1 MPLTSNVHSTTS
13 STSPTKMSSNPP
25 NQRRNGRNNGQ
36 DFNHLL
42 GFTLPPRSA
51 PASTH
56 LPRRSTR
63 RTQYHGAFDRQRFVH
78 QFRYVVKPDKDYTA
92 HFADPDIH
100 LDWSDILQV
109 ILPTSSSALS
119 AVSTSGIDQAV
130 DGESGRKGGAIPTC
144 PICLSEPT
152 AARMTK
158 CGHVFCYPCVLH
170 YLALADHGQKFR
182 KCPVCHDSIY
192 AKDLKSVKWYDPVGA
207 QLIASSTSA
216 ASTSTSAPPPSSSY
230 EADLAK
236 ALALSSLESKQKSS
250 PNSRETLKM
259 RLVRRPQITTLALPR
274 SSTWPSDAVPP
285 LRAPWQF
292 TPDAFAYA
300 KFMLGAPDYM
310 KDELTAQK
318 EELQREI
325 ATLRRWGQRGAT
337 DEELGVAFV
346 EAALRRV
353 DEQLEKVEALKTTSV
368 MTARKKALR
377 EIHEVQ
383 EKKGKMAET
392 ASLPVLSETSSSE
405 VEAEPEV
412 VESPSARQEEEPEE
426 VPLDFL
432 SSRAPKTSLSSTAPA
447 FVPTPPLL
455 TSPKKPPHQRRNVL
469 PPPQPDE
476 DPAFYFYQAASGQ
489 PIFLQPLDIRIL
501 KSHFGTYQAMPDT
514 IEVVVEGADEG
525 SMNEELRR
533 RCKWL
538 AHLPISS
545 DVVFVESD
553 LSRVVSKKSLEP
565 YSTALKQRRNKRRDK
580 ARKEDKAKLRS
591 EQKAAEALPI
601 YQSTGEFGLPTS
613 IPFSAAT
620 GGGYGRPSTSWD
632 DFHAF
637 PSPAPANPSSRP
649 GTSPPMNGTTLS
661 TSSNSNPPTTT
672 TNTAA
677 STWSNR
683 SFASA
688 LHATHSSTTVYD
700 EDFEDRWNEVEESLG
715 RQRIAGGGGGGV
727 NSGAKASA
735 NAGGGKKSGAGGGG
749 KKSKKG
755 ITLNLSGGG
764 MRGSG

>member
-1 MPLTSNVHSTTS
+1 
-13 STSPTKMSSNPP
+13 
-25 NQRRNGRNNGQ
+25 
-36 DFNHLL
+36 
-42 GFTLPPRSA
+42 
-51 PASTH
+51 
-56 LPRRSTR
+56 
-63 RTQYHGAFDRQRFVH
+63 
-78 QFRYVVKPDKDYTA
+78 
-92 HFADPDIH
+92 
-100 LDWSDILQV
+100 
-109 ILPTSSSALS
+109 
-119 AVSTSGIDQAV
+119 
-130 DGESGRKGGAIPTC
+130 
-144 PICLSEPT
+144 
-152 AARMTK
+152 
-158 CGHVFCYPCVLH
+158 
-170 YLALADHGQKFR
+170 
-182 KCPVCHDSIY
+182 
-192 AKDLKSVKWYDPVGA
+192 
-207 QLIASSTSA
+207 
-216 ASTSTSAPPPSSSY
+216 
-230 EADLAK
+230 
-236 ALALSSLESKQKSS
+236 
-250 PNSRETLKM
+250 M

-274 SSTWPSDAVPP
+274 SSTWPSEAVPP

-310 KDELTAQK
+310 RDELAAQK

-346 EAALRRV
+346 DAASRRV
-353 DEQLEKVEALKTTSV
+353 DEQLAKVEALKTTSV

-377 EIHEVQ
+377 EIHEIQ
-383 EKKGKMAET
+383 ERKGKIAEA

-405 VEAEPEV
+405 VEAEPEL
-412 VESPSARQEEEPEE
+412 VESVPKKEEE
-426 VPLDFL
+426 VPVDFL
-432 SSRAPKTSLSSTAPA
+432 SARGGTTSLSSSAPA
-447 FVPTPPLL
+447 FVPAPSPLL

-545 DVVFVESD
+545 DVVFIESD

-580 ARKEDKAKLRS
+580 ARKEDKAKLKS
-591 EQKAAEALPI
+591 EQKAAQALPI
-601 YQSTGEFGLPTS
+601 YPSTGEFGLPHS
-613 IPFSAAT
+613 IPFSSSSYNAA
-620 GGGYGRPSTSWD
+620 PSSWD
-632 DFHAF
+632 DLHAF
-637 PSPAPANPSSRP
+637 PSPAPPASRAAGGI
-649 GTSPPMNGTTLS
+649 GTSPTAATGLS
-661 TSSNSNPPTTT
+661 TSANSNPPGGAAA
-672 TNTAA
+672 NTAA
-677 STWSNR
+677 SNWSNR

-688 LHATHSSTTVYD
+688 LHAGHSSSTVWD

-715 RQRIAGGGGGGV
+715 RQRIATAGGGGGSGSGSAA
-727 NSGAKASA
+727 NSKTST
-735 NAGGGKKSGAGGGG
+735 NAGGGKKSGGGGGG

>member
-1 MPLTSNVHSTTS
+1 MPLTSATNSNSAHPSSSAKMSSTTS
-13 STSPTKMSSNPP
+13 T
-25 NQRRNGRNNGQ
+25 QRRNGRNNGQ
-36 DFNHLL
+36 DYNHLL

-56 LPRRSTR
+56 LPRRSTK
-63 RTQYHGAFDRQRFVH
+63 RTHYHGGFDRQRFVH
-78 QFRYVVKPDKDYTA
+78 QFRYVVDPSKDYTA

-119 AVSTSGIDQAV
+119 TVSTSGIDQAV

-192 AKDLKSVKWYDPVGA
+192 AKDLKSVKWHDPVGA
-207 QLIASSTSA
+207 QLIAASTSSSTS
-216 ASTSTSAPPPSSSY
+216 TPSAPTPASSY
-230 EADLAK
+230 EADLAR
-236 ALALSSLESKQKSS
+236 ALALSSLESSQKQQST
-250 PNSRETLKM
+250 SRKQETLKM

-274 SSTWPSDAVPP
+274 SSTWPSEAVPP

-310 KDELTAQK
+310 RDELTAQK

-346 EAALRRV
+346 EAASRRV
-353 DEQLEKVEALKTTSV
+353 DEQLQKVEGLKTTSV
-368 MTARKKALR
+368 MTARKKSLR
-377 EIHEVQ
+377 EIHEIQ
-383 EKKGKMAET
+383 EKKGKMSES
-392 ASLPVLSETSSSE
+392 ASLPLLSETSSSE

-412 VESPSARQEEEPEE
+412 VEPAVPEKEEEEEE

-432 SSRAPKTSLSSTAPA
+432 SSRNPNSTTLSSNAPT
-447 FVPTPPLL
+447 FVPPPSLL
-455 TSPKKPPHQRRNVL
+455 TPLKKPPHQRRNVL

-501 KSHFGTYQAMPDT
+501 KSHFGTYQAMPDS

-545 DVVFVESD
+545 DVVFIESD

-580 ARKEDKAKLRS
+580 ARKEDKAKLKS
-591 EQKAAEALPI
+591 EQKAAQALPI
-601 YQSTGEFGLPTS
+601 YPSTGEFGVPHS
-613 IPFSAAT
+613 IPFSASSSYNAA
-620 GGGYGRPSTSWD
+620 PSSWD

-637 PSPAPANPSSRP
+637 PSPAPANPSR
-649 GTSPPMNGTTLS
+649 SPTAPATLS
-661 TSSNSNPPTTT
+661 TSANSNPPS
-672 TNTAA
+672 NTAA
-677 STWSNR
+677 SNWSNR

-688 LHATHSSTTVYD
+688 LHSTHSAVYD
-700 EDFEDRWNEVEESLG
+700 EDFDDRWNEVEESLG
-715 RQRIAGGGGGGV
+715 RQRIAAAGGGGGTPNG
-727 NSGAKASA
+727 NAKTSA
-735 NAGGGKKSGAGGGG
+735 NAGGGKKSGGGAGGGGGG

>member
-1 MPLTSNVHSTTS
+1 MPPLPPPSTSTS
-13 STSPTKMSSNPP
+13 STSLSTAASAKPP
-25 NQRRNGRNNGQ
+25 MASTPSGRRNGRQNQQ
-36 DFNHLL
+36 DLNHLL
-42 GFTLPPRSA
+42 GFTLPPRAA

-56 LPRRSTR
+56 LPRRSAK
-63 RTQYHGAFDRQRFVH
+63 RTNYHHPGFDRQRFVH

-119 AVSTSGIDQAV
+119 TVSTSGIDQAV

-192 AKDLKSVKWYDPVGA
+192 AKDLKSVKWFDPLGGLA
-207 QLIASSTSA
+207 EPSTA
-216 ASTSTSAPPPSSSY
+216 SAPVPSSFPPSSGY
-230 EADLAK
+230 DADLAA
-236 ALALSSLESKQKSS
+236 ALALSSLDAAGGRGSS
-250 PNSRETLKM
+250 STKPRQETLKM
-259 RLVRRPQITTLALPR
+259 RLIRRPQITTLALPR
-274 SSTWPSDAVPP
+274 SATWPSDAVPP

-310 KDELTAQK
+310 RDELSAQK
-318 EELQREI
+318 VELEREI
-325 ATLRRWGQRGAT
+325 ATLRRWGQRGGT
-337 DEELGVAFV
+337 DEELGIVFV
-346 EAALRRV
+346 DAALRRV
-353 DEQLEKVEALKTTSV
+353 DEQLAKVEALKTTSV
-368 MTARKKALR
+368 MTARKRSLR

-383 EKKGKMAET
+383 ERKGKVAE
-392 ASLPVLSETSSSE
+392 AGDLPLVSETSSSE
-405 VEAEPEV
+405 VEAEPERELAPPAV
-412 VESPSARQEEEPEE
+412 PPPADQSNSE

-432 SSRAPKTSLSSTAPA
+432 SSRGATPLSSHAQP
-447 FVPTPPLL
+447 FVPPAILS
-455 TSPKKPPHQRRNVL
+455 SPKKPPHQRKNVL
-469 PPPQPDE
+469 GPPQEDE
-476 DPAFYFYQAASGQ
+476 DPAFYFYQASSGQ

-501 KSHFGTYQAMPDT
+501 KSHFGTYQAMPDS

-545 DVVFVESD
+545 DVVFIEAD
-553 LSRVVSKKSLEP
+553 LSKVVSKKSLEP
-565 YSTALKQRRNKRRDK
+565 YATALKQRRNKRRDK

-601 YQSTGEFGLPTS
+601 YASTGEFGYPMS
-613 IPFSAAT
+613 
-620 GGGYGRPSTSWD
+620 STFGSSWD
-632 DFHAF
+632 DVHAF
-637 PSPAPANPSSRP
+637 PAAPARP
-649 GTSPPMNGTTLS
+649 GTSPTAPLS
-661 TSSNSNPPTTT
+661 TSASSNPSHSTAA
-672 TNTAA
+672 TAA
-677 STWSNR
+677 STWSSR

-688 LHATHSSTTVYD
+688 LHARHSAQTVYD
-700 EDFEDRWNEVEESLG
+700 EDFDDRWNEVEESLG
-715 RQRIAGGGGGGV
+715 RQRAAGGPGGA
-727 NSGAKASA
+727 SLGAGS
-735 NAGGGKKSGAGGGG
+735 GGGKVSLANGEGGGQA
-749 KKSKKG
+749 KKGRKAKKG

>member
-1 MPLTSNVHSTTS
+1 MPLTSDANSNGHQ
-13 STSPTKMSSNPP
+13 PPAKMSSSGNPP
-25 NQRRNGRNNGQ
+25 RRNGRNHGQ
-36 DFNHLL
+36 DLNHLL

-56 LPRRSTR
+56 LPRRSTK
-63 RTQYHGAFDRQRFVH
+63 RTHYHGGFDRQRFVH

-119 AVSTSGIDQAV
+119 TVSTSGIDQAV

-170 YLALADHGQKFR
+170 YLALADHGQNFR

-192 AKDLKSVKWYDPVGA
+192 AKDLKSVKWFDPVGA
-207 QLIASSTSA
+207 QLLA
-216 ASTSTSAPPPSSSY
+216 ASTSEASPAAPSPASSY

-236 ALALSSLESKQKSS
+236 ALALSALESRKPQ
-250 PNSRETLKM
+250 NGSRAQETLKM

-274 SSTWPSDAVPP
+274 SSTWPSEAVPP

-310 KDELTAQK
+310 RDELAAQK

-346 EAALRRV
+346 DAASRRV
-353 DEQLEKVEALKTTSV
+353 DEQLAKVEALKTTSV

-377 EIHEVQ
+377 EIHEIQ
-383 EKKGKMAET
+383 ERKGKIAEA

-405 VEAEPEV
+405 VEAEPEL
-412 VESPSARQEEEPEE
+412 VESVPKKEEE
-426 VPLDFL
+426 VPVDFL
-432 SSRAPKTSLSSTAPA
+432 SARGGTTSLSSSAPA
-447 FVPTPPLL
+447 FVPAPSPLL

-545 DVVFVESD
+545 DVVFIESD

-580 ARKEDKAKLRS
+580 ARKEDKAKLKS
-591 EQKAAEALPI
+591 EQKAAQALPI
-601 YQSTGEFGLPTS
+601 YPSTGEFGLPHS
-613 IPFSAAT
+613 IPFSSSSYNAA
-620 GGGYGRPSTSWD
+620 PSSWD
-632 DFHAF
+632 DLHAF
-637 PSPAPANPSSRP
+637 PSPAPPASRAAGGI
-649 GTSPPMNGTTLS
+649 GTSPTAATGLS
-661 TSSNSNPPTTT
+661 TSANSNPPGGAAA
-672 TNTAA
+672 NTAA
-677 STWSNR
+677 SNWSNR

-688 LHATHSSTTVYD
+688 LHAGHSSSTVWD

-715 RQRIAGGGGGGV
+715 RQRIATAGGGGGSGSGSAA
-727 NSGAKASA
+727 NSKTST
-735 NAGGGKKSGAGGGG
+735 NAGGGKKSGGGGGG

>member
-1 MPLTSNVHSTTS
+1 MPLTSTAPGS
-13 STSPTKMSSNPP
+13 STRQTPAKMSSTAP

-36 DFNHLL
+36 DLNHLL

-51 PASTH
+51 PASAH
-56 LPRRSTR
+56 LPRRSTK
-63 RTQYHGAFDRQRFVH
+63 RTHHYGGFDRQRFVH

-119 AVSTSGIDQAV
+119 TVSTSGIDQAV
-130 DGESGRKGGAIPTC
+130 DGASGRKGGAIPTC

-170 YLALADHGQKFR
+170 YLALADVGQKFR
-182 KCPVCHDSIY
+182 KCPVCHDTIY
-192 AKDLKSVKWYDPVGA
+192 AKDLKSVKWFDPVSA
-207 QLIASSTSA
+207 QSTA
-216 ASTSTSAPPPSSSY
+216 ASTSSAPTAPPPASSY
-230 EADLAK
+230 EADLAR
-236 ALALSSLESKQKSS
+236 ALALSSIEAQPKPSGSDQ
-250 PNSRETLKM
+250 ETLRM

-310 KDELTAQK
+310 REELLAQK

-325 ATLRRWGQRGAT
+325 ATLRRWGRRGAT

-346 EAALRRV
+346 EAASRRV
-353 DEQLEKVEALKTTSV
+353 DEQMEKVESLKTTSV
-368 MTARKKALR
+368 MTARKKSLR

-383 EKKGKMAET
+383 ERKGKLTEA
-392 ASLPVLSETSSSE
+392 AALPVLSETSSSE
-405 VEAEPEV
+405 VEAEGEPV
-412 VESPSARQEEEPEE
+412 DSAVEQSTARNSEAEEEE
-426 VPLDFL
+426 VLLDFL
-432 SSRAPKTSLSSTAPA
+432 SSRTANAALSSNAPA
-447 FVPTPPLL
+447 FVPSPSLL
-455 TSPKKPPHQRRNVL
+455 TAPKKPPHQRRNVL

-545 DVVFVESD
+545 DVVFIESD
-553 LSRVVSKKSLEP
+553 LSRVVSKKTLEP

-601 YQSTGEFGLPTS
+601 YPSTGEFGLPHS
-613 IPFSAAT
+613 IPFST
-620 GGGYGRPSTSWD
+620 SSYNPPSSWD

-637 PSPAPANPSSRP
+637 PSPAPAPSRH
-649 GTSPPMNGTTLS
+649 GTSPPNNTTTILS
-661 TSSNSNPPTTT
+661 TSANSNSNS
-672 TNTAA
+672 AA
-677 STWSNR
+677 SNWSNR

-688 LHATHSSTTVYD
+688 LHATHSSQTVYD
-700 EDFEDRWNEVEESLG
+700 EDFDDRWNEVEESLG
-715 RQRIAGGGGGGV
+715 RQRIAGGGGGGGTV
-727 NSGAKASA
+727 NGSSKANA
-735 NAGGGKKSGAGGGG
+735 NAVGAGGGAKKTGG

>member
-1 MPLTSNVHSTTS
+1 MPPTSTINSDTSTHQT
-13 STSPTKMSSNPP
+13 PAKMSSPAP
-25 NQRRNGRNNGQ
+25 TSRRNGRNHGQ
-36 DFNHLL
+36 DLNHLL

-56 LPRRSTR
+56 LPRRSTK
-63 RTQYHGAFDRQRFVH
+63 RTQNYGGFDRQRFVH

-100 LDWSDILQV
+100 LDWTDILQV

-119 AVSTSGIDQAV
+119 TVSTSGIDQAV

-207 QLIASSTSA
+207 QAIA
-216 ASTSTSAPPPSSSY
+216 ASTSSGASPSAPPPPPSLY
-230 EADLAK
+230 EADLAR
-236 ALALSSLESKQKSS
+236 ALALSTLEAQRQNTDPSRKQ
-250 PNSRETLKM
+250 ETLKM

-310 KDELTAQK
+310 RDELTAQK

-346 EAALRRV
+346 EAASRRV

-383 EKKGKMAET
+383 EKKGKAAET
-392 ASLPVLSETSSSE
+392 DNLPVLSETSSSE
-405 VEAEPEV
+405 VEAEPEPV
-412 VESPSARQEEEPEE
+412 DSIPPVQPPPRQEEEE
-426 VPLDFL
+426 VPHDFL
-432 SSRAPKTSLSSTAPA
+432 GSRGSNAPLSSAAPA
-447 FVPTPPLL
+447 FVPTPSLL

-501 KSHFGTYQAMPDT
+501 KSHFGTYQAMPDS

-545 DVVFVESD
+545 DVVFIESD
-553 LSRVVSKKSLEP
+553 LGRVVSRKSLEP
-565 YSTALKQRRNKRRDK
+565 YATALKQRRNKRRDK

-601 YQSTGEFGLPTS
+601 YPSTGEFGLAHS
-613 IPFSAAT
+613 IPFSSSSYHA
-620 GGGYGRPSTSWD
+620 PSSWD
-632 DFHAF
+632 DVHAF
-637 PSPAPANPSSRP
+637 PSPTPAPPSLTRA
-649 GTSPPMNGTTLS
+649 GTS
-661 TSSNSNPPTTT
+661 PPTTT
-672 TNTAA
+672 TTTTQLSTSATSNSAAA
-677 STWSNR
+677 SNWSNR

-688 LHATHSSTTVYD
+688 LHATHSTTAYD
-700 EDFEDRWNEVEESLG
+700 EDFDDRWNEVEESLG
-715 RQRIAGGGGGGV
+715 RQRIAGGGATSNG
-727 NSGAKASA
+727 GAKTST
-735 NAGGGKKSGAGGGG
+735 NAGGAASGKKAGG
-749 KKSKKG
+749 KKGRKG